1 MLLALLVYILRFTH
15 CINCELI
22 KLSEN
27 SMHIVLHTQKNN
39 AVQIQAGPRVQILI
53 QSQHEWP
60 YNNVCIYCFC
70 AYVIDFEQEFVPSGN
85 TRTKL

>member
-1 MLLALLVYILRFTH
+1 
-15 CINCELI
+15 
-22 KLSEN
+22 
-27 SMHIVLHTQKNN
+27 MHIVFHTQKND
-39 AVQIQAGPRVQILI
+39 AVQIQTGPRVRILI

-70 AYVIDFEQEFVPSGN
+70 AYVNDFEQEFVPSGN